1 MSRSANKRAKL
12 LFLTAV
18 LAALVASGVV
28 VRAGSID
35 IGAKVKLAA
44 DFWVVQGD
52 LRTGAGIQKAA
63 ASGAIV
69 GGPLIQND
77 ERWWNVDFAQGVDG
91 WVKEAALAENVGTA
105 TSLSSSTAASPLL
118 STRSLAV
125 PIPSVAA
132 AVASG
137 TAAAFV
143 NPDDGAIPDRALHPL
158 AFPTATGFGKNT
170 SVRSPDA
177 VVYKINT
184 LTDVA
189 DPLDGKISYR
199 ECALALPI
207 TNPYAIP
214 ANRPRYCVFD
224 VAGAIILQAPAF
236 ITQPKIYIAGQTS
249 PGGIEFRLGS
259 KYDPVDSLIDTRR
272 GGNHMILRHVRTR
285 TGPHLGRASEN
296 GDPIRM
302 SGTNNQIIDHVSTM
316 FGTDESLD
324 MACTDCTVQW
334 SIIGP
339 NICRNAGHTSYLHC
353 KTFFLKPATRV
364 TIAHNLSQHGEQRGI
379 NIAVGSNPAV
389 AGATGQVDVINNV
402 LYNFIAEAGLVS
414 NQFGSVYANYLNNV
428 YLRGPKYNASDGNY
442 LIGLYA
448 NASRFAFGF
457 NIFSKGNVTPR
468 TRIAGQ
474 FGSTTTDS
482 FQKSAGYIAHVSAN
496 SVCGLTA
503 AGLQDCSRFGLTVV
517 QDKLY
522 ALMPGMKSPSFDPIR
537 LTSAQ
542 QAFRD
547 VMTFAGANLCLHG
560 ACRDNVDA
568 MYVDD
573 VRTCD
578 TAPYKFDQNWP
589 STVAEAGGWARI
601 TKRTAKIDSDNDGMP
616 DEWEKK
622 FRNTNPNVWDA
633 NDDRDGD
640 GYPNIEEYLNFLAK
654 EDIRYLKMVGAG
666 SGAVPA
672 YNCGRPMF

>member
-1 MSRSANKRAKL
+1 MWDSARPKAKL
-12 LFLTAV
+12 IFVSAAVAGLLATAV
-18 LAALVASGVV
+18 G

-35 IGAKVKLAA
+35 IGAKVKLATSV
-44 DFWVVQGD
+44 WLMESD
-52 LRTGAGIQKAA
+52 LRTGAGIQAA
-63 ASGAIV
+63 AVDGAVV
-69 GGPLIQND
+69 GGPLTRND
-77 ERWWNVDFAQGVDG
+77 ERWWNVDFVQGADG
-91 WVKEAALAENVGTA
+91 WVKEAALTQNGGIPVSLPSSA
-105 TSLSSSTAASPLL
+105 T
-118 STRSLAV
+118 V
-125 PIPSVAA
+125 PALVSVQGLKVPAPSVAA
-132 AVASG
+132 KSTG
-137 TAAAFV
+137 TATAFV
-143 NPDDGAIPDRALHPL
+143 NPDDGAIPDRAIHPL
-158 AFPTATGFGKNT
+158 AFPTATGFGKN
-170 SVRSPDA
+170 SSARSPNA

-184 LTDVA
+184 REDVA
-189 DPLDGKISYR
+189 NPADGKISYR

-207 TNPYAIP
+207 TNPYTIP

-224 VAGAIILQAPAF
+224 VAGAIILQSSAF

-249 PGGIEFRLGS
+249 PGGIEFRLGQN
-259 KYDPVDSLIDTRR
+259 YNPVDSLIDTRR

-285 TGPHLGRASEN
+285 TGPHLGRKSQN

-302 SGTNNQIIDHVSTM
+302 SGTNNQILDHVSTM

-339 NICRNAGHTSYLHC
+339 NICRNAGHTSSLHC

-379 NIAVGSNPAV
+379 NVAAGSNPPM
-389 AGATGQVDVINNV
+389 AGAKGQVDVVNNV

-414 NQFGSVYANYLNNV
+414 NQFGNVYANYLNNV

-448 NASRFAFGF
+448 NASRYAFGF

-482 FQKSAGYIAHVSAN
+482 SRNSAGYIAHVSAN
-496 SVCGLTA
+496 SVCGLSI
-503 AGLQDCSRFGLTVV
+503 AGVQDCSRFGLSVV
-517 QDKLY
+517 QDLRY
-522 ALMPGMKSPSFDPIR
+522 ALMPGLTAPSFDVAR
-537 LTSAQ
+537 VASAQ

-547 VMTFAGANLCLHG
+547 VMTFAGANLCLYG
-560 ACRDNVDA
+560 ACQDNVDA
-568 MYVDD
+568 MYIDD

-578 TAPYKFDQNWP
+578 TAPYLFDRNWP
-589 STVAEAGGWARI
+589 STVSEAGGWAQLTQRA
-601 TKRTAKIDSDNDGMP
+601 AKLDSDNDGMP

-622 FRNTNPNVWDA
+622 FKNTNPNLWDA

-640 GYPNIEEYLNFLAK
+640 GYPNIEEYLNALAK
-654 EDIRYLKMVGAG
+654 DHARYNNMVGKG
-666 SGAVPA
+666 TGTVPA